1 MIEPLRTELIRLLLD
16 AIHCDRTGTSMY
28 NEKSSTIQGVIRS
41 FVSVEEFKKKN
52 NLELYESIF
61 ETPFL
66 EATGAYYRLVQCL
79 TLLLCISAVGL
90 SFYLKKF

>member
-52 NLELYESIF
+52 NLELYENIF

-66 EATGAYYRLVQCL
+66 EATGAYYRLVL
-79 TLLLCISAVGL
+79 R
-90 SFYLKKF
+90 FN